1 MAPWAKRPWEGKK
14 TGPNPTD
21 RSKLGSKRS
30 LLTEAAGV
38 PLALVCAAANTND
51 HRLLESTL
59 WGLIVPPPAD
69 KGGLC
74 LDKGYDYPVTKQ
86 LARQHGLRLHM
97 RTRKEEIR
105 QKKRGYKARRWV
117 VERSHSWSNRFR
129 SLLTRWAKKCANYE
143 AFGHLAFA
151 VLIFK
156 QSGLFG

>member
-1 MAPWAKRPWEGKK
+1 M
-14 TGPNPTD
+14 
-21 RSKLGSKRS
+21 
-30 LLTEAAGV
+30 

-156 QSGLFG
+156 QTGLFG